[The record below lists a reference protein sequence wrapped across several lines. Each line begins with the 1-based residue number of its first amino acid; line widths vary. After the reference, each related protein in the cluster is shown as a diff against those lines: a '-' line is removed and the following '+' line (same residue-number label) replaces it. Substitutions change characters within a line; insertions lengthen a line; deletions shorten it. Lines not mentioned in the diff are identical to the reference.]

1 MWSAGWYS
9 ALSES
14 LTGWGLCVYTDKKA
28 FMCHSVKTGWPC
40 WPSKKSRAQVPF
52 GLGSHYHRDAGS
64 GLERWP
70 EGLCE
75 GEHSSAKS
83 ASACRTHLV
92 QGTINRKHLVPC

>member
-1 MWSAGWYS
+1 M
-9 ALSES
+9 
-14 LTGWGLCVYTDKKA
+14 
-28 FMCHSVKTGWPC
+28 
-40 WPSKKSRAQVPF
+40 PF

-83 ASACRTHLV
+83 ASSWRTHLV
-92 QGTINRKHLVPC
+92 KGTINRKDLVPCWWRPAQGCMGDHGAVGDTAGLGPG